1 MLKKVLILTGVI
13 LGLAVIGYIALVVHT
28 ILFDDSGTA

>member
-1 MLKKVLILTGVI
+1 VLKKLLIVTGVI
-13 LGLAVIGYIALVVHT
+13 LGLAVLGYIALVIHT